1 MIRGNLHRKGVL
13 VSDSVLRR
21 ALPVILRIVL
31 SLGFLAAGLSKF
43 APQSGW
49 QNRFAGWGYPA
60 WFVLVIGAL
69 EVVGVLGLWV
79 PAASRY
85 AIGLL
90 ALILGGATYTNL
102 THPPITEAVRPVL
115 FLAVLATL
123 FVTQQTRP
131 NPSPPGSAGA
141 GGA

>member
-1 MIRGNLHRKGVL
+1 VP
-13 VSDSVLRR
+13 DSLFRR
-21 ALPVILRIVL
+21 ALPVILRVL
-31 SLGFLAAGLSKF
+31 LTLGFLAAGLSKF

-49 QNRFAGWGYPA
+49 QARFAGWGYPA

-79 PAASRY
+79 PAISRY

-90 ALILGGATYTNL
+90 AVILLGATYTNL
-102 THPPITEAVRPVL
+102 THPPIIEAVRPVV

-123 FVTQQTRP
+123 FATQQTRP
-131 NPSPPGSAGA
+131 NFSPPGSAGV
-141 GGA
+141 GAA

>member
-1 MIRGNLHRKGVL
+1 MP
-13 VSDSVLRR
+13 DSVFRR
-21 ALPVILRIVL
+21 ALPVVLRVLL

-49 QNRFAGWGYPA
+49 EARFAGWGYPA

-79 PAASRY
+79 PAVSRY

-90 ALILGGATYTNL
+90 ALILLGATYTNL
-102 THPPITEAVRPVL
+102 THPPISEAVRPVI
-115 FLAVLATL
+115 FLVVLATL
-123 FVTQQTRP
+123 FVTQRARP
-131 NPSPPGSAGA
+131 NSSPPGSAATGA
-141 GGA
+141 A

>member
-1 MIRGNLHRKGVL
+1 ML
-13 VSDSVLRR
+13 DSVVRR
-21 ALPVILRIVL
+21 AIPVILRVLL

-49 QNRFAGWGYPA
+49 EARFAGWGYPA

-69 EVVGVLGLWV
+69 EVVGVFGLWV
-79 PAASRY
+79 PGVSRY

-90 ALILGGATYTNL
+90 ALILVGATYTNL
-102 THPPITEAVRPVL
+102 THPPMSEAVRPVV

-123 FVTQQTRP
+123 FATQQARP
-131 NPSPPGSAGA
+131 TASPPGSAGA
-141 GGA
+141 GAA